1 MQRSLPIGRSHGFSY
16 CATGR
21 LGYYKRFGNS
31 VNVIKR
37 SFLRYEHFR
46 TSSGS
51 SRPLRFCWSCK
62 PLRLARLVREIPW
75 ESKLINLSLI
85 FSYLKLF
92 QQGVWDF
99 KKHEVKSSYRTRK
112 SYERDLKD
120 LFDDWKKQTRWGQK
134 DYRSNKY
141 QAPKSGFGRYGF
153 PGK

>member
-1 MQRSLPIGRSHGFSY
+1 MSSNDHFFVMNTFGLLLALAVLFASVEAANRYGWPDSY
-16 CATGR
+16 E
-21 LGYYKRFGNS
+21 RFLE
-31 VNVIKR
+31 R
-37 SFLRYEHFR
+37 
-46 TSSGS
+46 
-51 SRPLRFCWSCK
+51 
-62 PLRLARLVREIPW
+62 
-75 ESKLINLSLI
+75 
-85 FSYLKLF
+85 
-92 QQGVWDF
+92 QGVWDF